1 MNEKEIRPYILTQIF
16 GKKIF
21 AFDVLDSTNV
31 KAKSLALDN
40 VPEGTVVITD
50 NQTAGKGRL
59 GRTWS
64 SEAGKNL
71 TFSVIIR
78 PRISHQHLGILSLY
92 AGVSIARA
100 ISQLTN
106 KTVHCKWPNDVL
118 LNKKKVCGVLSESV
132 MSNGSITAVII
143 GIGININQ
151 RNFSSELHGKAT
163 SMAIETGR
171 EFDRWTILAEI
182 LQEMETSYADI
193 QSGSFDT
200 ILRQWTEYSSFIG
213 QPVSIDQHGTIVN
226 GIASHVAADGGLVIR
241 TDGKEVKILA
251 GDVTITS

>member
-1 MNEKEIRPYILTQIF
+1 MNEEEIQPYILTKIF

-40 VPEGTVVITD
+40 VTEGTVVVTD

-78 PRISHQHLGILSLY
+78 PRISPQHLGILSLF
-92 AGVSIARA
+92 AGISIARA
-100 ISQLTN
+100 ISHLTN
-106 KTVHCKWPNDVL
+106 KTVHCKWPTDVL

-132 MSNGSITAVII
+132 MSSGSITAVII

-151 RNFSSELHGKAT
+151 RNFTSELHGKAT
-163 SMAIETGR
+163 SFAIETGR

-182 LQEMETSYADI
+182 LQEMETGYADI

-213 QPVSIDQHGTIVN
+213 QPVSIDQHGTIVR
-226 GIASHVAADGGLVIR
+226 GIASHVADDGGLVIR
-241 TDGKEVKILA
+241 TNGKEVKILA

>member
-1 MNEKEIRPYILTQIF
+1 MNEEDIRPYILTQIF

-31 KAKSLALDN
+31 KAKSLALEK

-59 GRTWS
+59 GRTWI

-78 PRISHQHLGILSLY
+78 PRISHQYLGILSLY
-92 AGVSIARA
+92 AGVSVARA
-100 ISQLTN
+100 IGNLTD
-106 KTVHCKWPNDVL
+106 KTVQCKWPNDVL

-132 MSNGSITAVII
+132 TSNGSVTAVII

-151 RNFSSELHGKAT
+151 RIFSSELRGKAT
-163 SMAIETGR
+163 SVATETGR
-171 EFDRWTILAEI
+171 EFDRRTVLAEI
-182 LQEMETSYADI
+182 LQEMETGYTDI

-200 ILRQWTEYSSFIG
+200 ILRQWTDYSSFIG
-213 QPVSIDQHGTIVN
+213 QPVSIDQQGTIVH

-241 TDGKEVKILA
+241 TNGKEVKILA

>member
-1 MNEKEIRPYILTQIF
+1 MNEEEIRPYILTQIF

-40 VPEGTVVITD
+40 VAEGTVVIAD

-59 GRTWS
+59 GRTWN

-78 PRISHQHLGILSLY
+78 PRISPQHLGILSLY
-92 AGVSIARA
+92 AGVSVARA
-100 ISQLTN
+100 ISQLSN

-118 LNKKKVCGVLSESV
+118 LNKKKVCGILSESV
-132 MSNGSITAVII
+132 TSNGSITAVII

-151 RNFSSELHGKAT
+151 RKFSSELHGKAT
-163 SMAIETGR
+163 SFAIETGR
-171 EFDRWTILAEI
+171 EIDRRTILAEI
-182 LQEMETSYADI
+182 LQELETGYADI
-193 QSGSFDT
+193 RSGSFDT

-213 QPVSIDQHGTIVN
+213 QPVSIDQHGTIVR
-226 GIASHVAADGGLVIR
+226 GIASHVADDGGLVIR
-241 TDGKEVKILA
+241 TNGKEVKILA